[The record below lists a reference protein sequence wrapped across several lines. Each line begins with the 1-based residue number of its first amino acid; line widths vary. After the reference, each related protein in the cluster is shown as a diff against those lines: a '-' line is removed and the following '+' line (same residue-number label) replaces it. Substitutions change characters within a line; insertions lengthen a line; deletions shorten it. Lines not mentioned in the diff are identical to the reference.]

1 MTQISET
8 GIEGLIIIEPRV
20 FGDERGYFFESF
32 KREAFEH
39 LGLGFDFVQDNEA
52 LSSKNIFRGF
62 HYQLPPFAQTKLVRV
77 ITGSVLD
84 VVIDIR
90 PDSESYGRHFT
101 ILLSGENKKQ
111 LLVPKGFAHAYLS
124 LEDNTIFSYKV
135 DNYYSKDNERG
146 ISVNQIP
153 CEIDWPIAPD
163 QFITSE
169 KDKLL
174 PKFGDHSQYE

>member
-1 MTQISET
+1 MAQILET
-8 GIEGLIIIEPRV
+8 GIDGLLVIEPRV

-32 KREAFEH
+32 KKENFEQ
-39 LGLGFDFVQDNEA
+39 LGLDFDFIQDNEA

-90 PDSESYGRHFT
+90 PESLSYGKHFEI
-101 ILLSGENKKQ
+101 ILSAENKRQ

-135 DNYYSKDNERG
+135 DNYYSKENERG
-146 ISVNQIP
+146 ISMHEIP
-153 CEIDWPIAPD
+153 CDINWPISPN

-169 KDKLL
+169 KDKLQ
-174 PKFGDHSQYE
+174 PKFGDHSRYE